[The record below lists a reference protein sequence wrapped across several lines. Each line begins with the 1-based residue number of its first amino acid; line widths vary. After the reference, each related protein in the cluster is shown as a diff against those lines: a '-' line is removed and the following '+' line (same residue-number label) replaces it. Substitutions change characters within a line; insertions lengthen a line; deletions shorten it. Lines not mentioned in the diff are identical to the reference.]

1 MNIWSILLKAVL
13 GHGRCAMVTVA
24 RLQGSAPRE
33 AGARMVVLPSGG
45 FYGTIGGGAL
55 EYEAI
60 NNAQN
65 ILMQEE
71 IGVRLTR
78 QVLGSDLG
86 QCCGGVVQLLIECF
100 DQDRIP
106 ELESLSSREA
116 NGQFFM
122 LGEIQKNRVVRT
134 VTEDKCGL
142 EQQSFVLQDDGRV
155 YETFGLTKRM
165 LYLFGAGH
173 VGRAVV
179 LALAQL
185 DFTVNW
191 IDSRTD
197 QFPAAVPSNAQI
209 CVTDTPAE
217 ILQNA
222 PDDSFIVVMTHSHSL
237 DLDIIYAALK
247 QLRFAYVGL
256 IGSASKRAKFLK
268 RLREGGMNDKR
279 LTQFV
284 CPIGVKGIGSKQPA
298 AIAASLV
305 AQLLIEDERI
315 RSEAPR
321 KLGTQAN
328 QLKPYFYAA
337 VPH

>member
-65 ILMQEE
+65 ILVQEE

-122 LGEIQKNRVVRT
+122 LGEIQKNRVVRN
-134 VTEDKCGL
+134 VTENKCGP

-155 YETFGLTKRM
+155 YETFGVTKRM

-173 VGRAVV
+173 VGRSVV

-197 QFPAAVPSNAQI
+197 QFPAAVPSNTQI
-209 CVTDTPAE
+209 CVTDTPVE

-268 RLREGGMNDKR
+268 RLREGGMNNKR